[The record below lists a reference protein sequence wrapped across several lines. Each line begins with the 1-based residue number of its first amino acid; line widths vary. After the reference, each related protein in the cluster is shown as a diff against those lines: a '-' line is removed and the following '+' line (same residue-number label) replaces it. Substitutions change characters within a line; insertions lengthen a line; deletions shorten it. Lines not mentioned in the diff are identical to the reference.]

1 MRFVLPPLRRPR
13 HPLARALS
21 LLVGMA
27 LVALLLVFGLVV
39 GGVLLIGGGALL
51 ALRYW
56 TRGQRKVAAP
66 SAGSNHR
73 PEVLEGEFV
82 VVHQRGPAAH

>member
-21 LLVGMA
+21 LLVGLA
-27 LVALLLVFGLVV
+27 LVGLLLVFGLVV
-39 GGVLLIGGGALL
+39 GGVLLVGGGVLL

-56 TRGQRKVAAP
+56 TRGQRKVSASPA
-66 SAGSNHR
+66 AGSHR

>member
-1 MRFVLPPLRRPR
+1 
-13 HPLARALS
+13 LARALS
-21 LLVGMA
+21 LLVGLA

-39 GGVLLIGGGALL
+39 GGVLLIGGGVLL

-56 TRGQRKVAAP
+56 TRGQRKVPAP
-66 SAGSNHR
+66 TAGSQR
-73 PEVLEGEFV
+73 AEVLEGEFV